1 MTQYQPMGFITHIR
15 HTFRLS
21 VPLIVGQLG
30 HMLMGVTDS
39 VMVGRVG
46 TVPLAASAVAQV
58 LFFLVLVFGLGV
70 SMAVT
75 PLVAQA
81 FGAGD
86 KARCGVVLRQGLL
99 VNLVTSIGLFMLT
112 FVLAD
117 SIRFLNQPPEI
128 VQPAGIYMKMLG
140 LSIVPVMVFQ
150 TYKQFAEGLSVIT
163 SAMVI
168 TLLANLVNVFAN
180 WVFIFGNL
188 GFPAM
193 GLTGAGLGTFSS
205 RTFMAVAMVVV
216 IARSPSLRA
225 FDPSLR
231 YRTIDTAMIRKLLSI
246 GVPAGFQYVFEVSS
260 FAGASLVIGWIGT
273 LELAAHQI
281 ALNLASIS
289 YMISLGVSS
298 AATVRVGTALG
309 RQDIGETRM
318 AGFSALA
325 LVSLFMAVFALAF
338 IGLRTVLPGFYV
350 TDPEVI
356 RITAGIL
363 LIVAVFQI
371 SDGAQTVGIG
381 MLRGIMDMKIPT
393 LMTFIAYWI
402 IGIPAGY
409 VLGITSGMGV
419 TGVWLGLFAGL
430 TASALMVLTRFHL
443 ICRMPRSL

>member
-1 MTQYQPMGFITHIR
+1 MGFTTHIR

-21 VPLIVGQLG
+21 IPLIVGQLG

-39 VMVGRVG
+39 MMVGRVG
-46 TVPLAASAVAQV
+46 TVPLAASAVAHV
-58 LFFLVLVFGLGV
+58 LFFLVLVLGLGI

-99 VNLVTSIGLFMLT
+99 VNLASSFVLIVLT
-112 FVLAD
+112 FLLAD
-117 SIRFLNQPPEI
+117 CIRFLNQPPEI
-128 VQPAGIYMKMLG
+128 VEPAKIYMKMLG

-168 TLLANLVNVFAN
+168 TLLANLINVFAN

-193 GLTGAGLGTFSS
+193 GLTGAGLGTFCS

-216 IARSPSLRA
+216 IARSPSLKA

-231 YRTIDTAMIRKLLSI
+231 YRTIDTAMIRKLLAI
-246 GVPAGFQYVFEVSS
+246 GLPAGLQYVFEVSS

-273 LELAAHQI
+273 RELAAHQI

-289 YMISLGVSS
+289 YMIALGVSS

-309 RQDIGETRM
+309 RQNIGETRL

-325 LVSLFMAVFALAF
+325 LVSMFMAVFALAF
-338 IGLRTVLPGFYV
+338 ISLRTVLPGFYV

-356 RITAGIL
+356 RISSGIL

-409 VLGITSGMGV
+409 ALGITAGLGV

-443 ICRMPRSL
+443 ICRRSRIL